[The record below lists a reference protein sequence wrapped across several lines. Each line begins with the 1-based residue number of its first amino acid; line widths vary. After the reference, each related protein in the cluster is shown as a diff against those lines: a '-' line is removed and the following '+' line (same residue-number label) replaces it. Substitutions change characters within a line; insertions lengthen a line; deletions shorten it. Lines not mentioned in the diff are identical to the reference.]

1 MWKIANEQIKQTK
14 IKRKLYVSVKAK
26 FIISIFF
33 ALIWLSISIYFSI
46 PWVNSLAVHVT
57 LPISLLI
64 VIGIAYIPGY
74 MNAFMVSSLLLDRQ
88 PALKLD
94 DISIPVTVL
103 IACYNEEKSIGNTL
117 RYISMQEYNGIIKI
131 IVIDNNSNDKT
142 AEMALK
148 AGKEMNLNLKVI
160 QEPKPGKNFALTT
173 AIDYVDTEYV
183 LTLDADT
190 LLHRV
195 AIKNIVSRILSA
207 PDDVCAI
214 AGTVLVRNG
223 RSTLLA
229 KIQEWDYFLG
239 IASIKRLQG
248 LFQGTLVAQG
258 AFSLYKTDAIKQVGG
273 WPDAIGEDIVLTWRF
288 LGNKWKVY
296 FEPLAVAF
304 TEVPELLKH
313 FYRQRS
319 RWARGMVEALKVI
332 KPWRQPLYTVKYL
345 TSCNLVM
352 PYLDFVY
359 TFVWIP
365 GLFLAFF
372 GYYWIVGL
380 TTLFVLPLAMLQNY
394 ILYRYQKG
402 VFSSLNLKIRKNN
415 FGFIIYVLFY
425 QMLMSPI
432 SVAGY
437 LQEFFSLKR
446 VWK

>member
-1 MWKIANEQIKQTK
+1 MYQF
-14 IKRKLYVSVKAK
+14 KAK

-46 PWVNSLAVHVT
+46 PWVKSLAIHVT

-88 PALKLD
+88 PALKLN
-94 DISIPVTVL
+94 DIGIPVTVL

-190 LLHRV
+190 LLHKV

-229 KIQEWDYFLG
+229 KSRSG
-239 IASIKRLQG
+239 ITFSGLQVLKG
-248 LFQGTLVAQG
+248 
-258 AFSLYKTDAIKQVGG
+258 YKAC
-273 WPDAIGEDIVLTWRF
+273 F
-288 LGNKWKVY
+288 
-296 FEPLAVAF
+296 
-304 TEVPELLKH
+304 
-313 FYRQRS
+313 
-319 RWARGMVEALKVI
+319 
-332 KPWRQPLYTVKYL
+332 
-345 TSCNLVM
+345 
-352 PYLDFVY
+352 
-359 TFVWIP
+359 
-365 GLFLAFF
+365 
-372 GYYWIVGL
+372 
-380 TTLFVLPLAMLQNY
+380 
-394 ILYRYQKG
+394 KG
-402 VFSSLNLKIRKNN
+402 H
-415 FGFIIYVLFY
+415 
-425 QMLMSPI
+425 
-432 SVAGY
+432 
-437 LQEFFSLKR
+437 
-446 VWK
+446 